1 MQYDHNTYHKYMLAK
16 AEQSVANMK
25 DQVAKDPM
33 RLQYHFMA
41 PAYWLNDPNGLI
53 YYRGEYH
60 MFYQHYPYS
69 AQWGAMHWGH
79 AKSKDLVHW
88 EHLPIALAP
97 SESYDLDEK
106 GGCFSGSAVD
116 HNGILT
122 LIYTGTVM
130 KEGRVV
136 QTQCLATSNDGVTFQ
151 KYIGNPVISA
161 PPEESSAD
169 FRDPKVWK
177 HKDKWYMIVGSSK
190 DGKGRA
196 LLFRSNDLN
205 AWEYVG
211 VVAESDGT
219 MGTMWEC
226 PDLFRLGDRHILMFS
241 PMGMG
246 EKKAIYLSGEFDYYT
261 GRFTWD
267 YCGEVDCGFEYYAP
281 QSLLDSKGRRI
292 IVGWLNAWDWMPW
305 FQNFGPT
312 FKNNWCGAMSIPRT
326 VEMDDDGHLRFL
338 PVEELKALRGGHF
351 HLDRTAIEGEIQAL
365 PRSIKGDSLEIV
377 AEFNLKNCHAEEFGF
392 KMRVSDDDKEET
404 VLSYSLKTGE
414 LQFDRNRSDGWS
426 QGIRKC
432 KLESADKDTLRLH
445 IYVDTCVV
453 EVFADEGRTT
463 MTNNIY
469 PNPYSINLKL
479 FSLGDKVELISL
491 DIWQLHSVW

>member
-1 MQYDHNTYHKYMLAK
+1 MQYDHHTFHNLMLGK
-16 AEQSVANMK
+16 AEQSAATIK
-25 DQVAKDPM
+25 DHVGKDPM
-33 RLQYHFMA
+33 RLKFHFMP
-41 PAYWLNDPNGLI
+41 PAYWMNDPNGLI
-53 YYRGEYH
+53 YYQGEYH
-60 MFYQHYPYS
+60 MFYQFHPYS
-69 AQWGAMHWGH
+69 AEWGPMHWGH

-97 SESYDLDEK
+97 SEVYDLDQK

-116 HNGILT
+116 DNGILT
-122 LIYTGTVM
+122 LIYTGTIM
-130 KEGRVV
+130 KEGRVI
-136 QTQCLATSNDGVTFQ
+136 QTQCIASSTDSVTFQ
-151 KYIGNPVISA
+151 KYVGNPVISV
-161 PPEESSAD
+161 PPEGSSSD

-177 HKDKWYMIVGSSK
+177 HEDKWYMVVGSSK

-196 LLFRSNDLN
+196 LLYRSNDLYV
-205 AWEYVG
+205 WEYVS
-211 VVAESDGT
+211 VLAESDGT

-226 PDLFRLGDRHILMFS
+226 PDIFQLGDRYVLMFS

-246 EKKAIYLSGEFDYYT
+246 EKKASYLTGSLDYSSGK
-261 GRFTWD
+261 FTWD

-281 QSLLDSKGRRI
+281 QSFLDDNGRRI
-292 IVGWLNAWDWMPW
+292 IIGWLNAWDWMPW

-338 PVEELKALRGGHF
+338 PVEELKALRGGYF
-351 HLDRTAIEGEIQAL
+351 HLDRTAIEGEIQTL

-392 KMRVSDDDKEET
+392 KMRVSDDGNEET
-404 VLSYSLKTGE
+404 VLSYSPKTGE

>member
-1 MQYDHNTYHKYMLAK
+1 MLAK
-16 AEQSVANMK
+16 ADKSVAAMK

-33 RLQYHFMA
+33 RLKYHFMA

-60 MFYQHYPYS
+60 MFYQHHPYS
-69 AQWGAMHWGH
+69 PQWGAMHWGH
-79 AKSKDLVHW
+79 AKSMDLVHW

-97 SESYDLDEK
+97 SESYDLHER
-106 GGCFSGSAVD
+106 GGCFSGSAVETD
-116 HNGILT
+116 GMMA
-122 LIYTGTVM
+122 LIYTGTVI
-130 KEGRVV
+130 KDGSII
-136 QTQCLATSNDGVTFQ
+136 QTQCLATSSDGIEFT
-151 KYIGNPVISA
+151 KYVGNPVISA
-161 PPEESSAD
+161 PPEGSSPD

-177 HKDKWYMIVGSSK
+177 HGDTWYMVVGSSK

-196 LLFRSNDLN
+196 LLYKSNDLYT
-205 AWEYVG
+205 WEYAG
-211 VVAESDGT
+211 VLAESDGT

-226 PDLFRLGDRHILMFS
+226 PDFFQLGDRFVLMFS

-246 EKKAIYLSGEFDYYT
+246 DKQAIYLIGGFDYRT
-261 GRFTWD
+261 CKFTWD
-267 YCGEVDCGFEYYAP
+267 QYGVVDYGFEYYAP
-281 QSLLDSKGRRI
+281 QSFLDGEGRRLI
-292 IVGWLNAWDWMPW
+292 IGWLNAWDWMPG
-305 FQNFGPT
+305 FKNFGPT
-312 FKNNWCGAMSIPRT
+312 DRNHWCGAMSCPRT
-326 VEMDDDGHLRFL
+326 VELDEQGHLKFA

-392 KMRVSDDDKEET
+392 KMRVSDDGNEET
-404 VLSYSLKTGE
+404 VLSYSPKTGE

-491 DIWQLHSVW
+491 DIWQLHSV